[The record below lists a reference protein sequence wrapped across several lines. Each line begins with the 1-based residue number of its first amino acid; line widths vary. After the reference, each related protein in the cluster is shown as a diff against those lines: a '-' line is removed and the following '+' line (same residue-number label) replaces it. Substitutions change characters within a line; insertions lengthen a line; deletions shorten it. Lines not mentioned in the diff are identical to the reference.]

1 MESVEVEESKDKLAQ
16 SQNIKE
22 LLGTSNTNFMSIPT
36 PKSNV
41 TPRRN
46 TVQVRKN
53 KNISINV
60 EYNKW

>member
-46 TVQVRKN
+46 TV
-53 KNISINV
+53 
-60 EYNKW
+60 